1 MSPATPFDHSEHH
14 HLHLAVALDG
24 TGWHPASWREPVARP
39 RDLLTAGYWADLV
52 AEAERGLLDFV
63 TIEDGLGPQSSHPLD
78 PDDRTDQVRGRLDA
92 VLVAARVAPLTRHIG
107 LVPTVVATHT
117 EPFHISKAIA
127 TLDYV
132 STGRAGLRVQITAR
146 PNEADHFGRR
156 AVERIEAY
164 DSPAAQGLV
173 TDLFDEAADYVE
185 VVRRLWDSW
194 EDDAEIRD
202 RATGRFVDRD
212 KLHHIDFEGRFFSVK
227 GPSITPRPP
236 QGQPLVT
243 ALGHGTVPY
252 RLLARQADV
261 GYVTPRDTAHA
272 RAIVAEIRAEQE
284 AAGRSGETLHVFG
297 DLVVFLDD
305 SQAEAEARRDRLDTL
320 AGEPYTGDARIFTGT
335 AAQLADLLE
344 ESAGAGLTG
353 FRLRPAVAGHDLPRV
368 GRDLVPELQRRGR
381 FRTAYEADTL
391 RGLLGL
397 ARPANRYSATAP
409 AAATAV

>member
-1 MSPATPFDHSEHH
+1 MSSTPSSP
-14 HLHLAVALDG
+14 LHLAVALDG

-39 RDLLTAGYWADLV
+39 RELFTAGYWADLV

-63 TIEDGLGPQSSHPLD
+63 TIEDGLGPQSSHFLD

-92 VLVAARVAPLTRHIG
+92 VLVASRVAPLTHHIG

-117 EPFHISKAIA
+117 EPFHLSKAIA

-132 STGRAGLRVQITAR
+132 STGRAGLRVQVSAR
-146 PNEADHFGRR
+146 PTDAAHFGRR
-156 AVERIEAY
+156 TIPRIEAY
-164 DSPAAQGLV
+164 EAPATQELV
-173 TDLFDEAADYVE
+173 TELFDEAADYVE

-202 RATGRFVDRD
+202 VATGRFVDRD
-212 KLHHIDFEGRFFSVK
+212 KLHYIDFEGRHFSVK

-243 ALGHGTVPY
+243 ALAHDTVPY
-252 RLLARQADV
+252 RLVARATDV
-261 GYVTPRDTAHA
+261 GYVTPHDTGHA

-284 AAGRSGETLHVFG
+284 RAGRAAEPLHVFG

-305 SQAEAEARRDRLDTL
+305 DPAEAAARRDRLDAL
-320 AGEPYTGDARIFTGT
+320 AGEEYLSDARVFAGSP
-335 AAQLADLLE
+335 AQLADLLQDFQA
-344 ESAGAGLTG
+344 SGLTG
-353 FRLRPAVAGHDLPRV
+353 FRLRPAVAGHDLPAVTR
-368 GRDLVPELQRRGR
+368 GLVPELQRRGA
-381 FRTAYEADTL
+381 FRRAYEADTL

-397 ARPANRYSATAP
+397 SRPANRY
-409 AAATAV
+409 AAV